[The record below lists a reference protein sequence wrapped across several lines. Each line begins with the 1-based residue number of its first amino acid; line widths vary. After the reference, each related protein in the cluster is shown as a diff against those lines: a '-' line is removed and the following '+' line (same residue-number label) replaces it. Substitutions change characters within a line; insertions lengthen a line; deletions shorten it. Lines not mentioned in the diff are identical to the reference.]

1 MVEQARVGGE
11 CPFVACVPSKAMLR
25 SARVWQTA
33 ENPEWSALFSGRVL
47 ASVAYQEAVRR
58 RDRIVHGRDDS
69 GSAMALG
76 VSGATLLRGRGRV
89 RGSGVLEVVGAACG
103 TTEIGFR
110 DLVISTGSEPIRP
123 RIPGLDGVPVWTSDE
138 ALSISEQPGSITVIG
153 GGPVGCELAFLFA
166 AFGSRVQLVQRN
178 ERLVPREEPEA
189 SAVLADTLAGQ
200 GDGCVI
206 RG

>member
-1 MVEQARVGGE
+1 MTRLDNRP
-11 CPFVACVPSKAMLR
+11 CISR
-25 SARVWQTA
+25 SRQTA
-33 ENPEWSALFSGRVL
+33 
-47 ASVAYQEAVRR
+47 
-58 RDRIVHGRDDS
+58 
-69 GSAMALG
+69 
-76 VSGATLLRGRGRV
+76 LLRGRGRV
-89 RGSGVLEVVGAACG
+89 RGSGVLEVVGAAYG

-178 ERLVPREEPEA
+178 ERLAGSLPGSVRRRSRTGALRCGFDVRSNALARTMRSVTRAVRVPA
-189 SAVLADTLAGQ
+189 ALSGA
-200 GDGCVI
+200 
-206 RG
+206 